1 MPAHATPRAR
11 GARRADAAHTPRK
24 QGEDD
29 VAESVTGTAQDTMV
43 GKAEAE
49 SVVTA
54 AGGGAKAATGALSH
68 GCRHLHTRVCGH
80 ASTMTAPGG
89 GAAAAIGAAAVEAV
103 TIGGLAAP
111 IAVAG
116 TAISAHVCGH
126 AQHAHEREQT

>member
-1 MPAHATPRAR
+1 
-11 GARRADAAHTPRK
+11 
-24 QGEDD
+24 
-29 VAESVTGTAQDTMV
+29 MV

-49 SVVTA
+49 SGVTA
-54 AGGGAKAATGALSH
+54 ASGGARAATGALSH

-116 TAISAHVCGH
+116 TAISAHICGH
-126 AQHAHEREQT
+126 AQHAHEREQTKSMAAVLTRPNKPTGSELHTYKTLSV

>member
-1 MPAHATPRAR
+1 MPLRAHVAHAAQMPHI
-11 GARRADAAHTPRK
+11 RRVDAAHTPRK

-54 AGGGAKAATGALSH
+54 AGGGARAATGALSH

-116 TAISAHVCGH
+116 TVCGH